1 MRSRPRALARLL
13 TLDRR
18 AALVLSTL
26 VVATTLDA
34 GPARAADPSAP
45 PAASVASSP
54 PAPAAATAAPDPLE
68 TAEAILA
75 AQPRDLVDRL
85 MAEGVL
91 VLQEVEEK
99 GPLRGGI
106 ISSYV
111 IFDQPVERV
120 YRLLAQSE
128 RQAEFRPEMS
138 SIETIEM
145 GPRGPIDEQ
154 RIKILFQTY
163 VFRIAY
169 QLEPESRRIDWTLD
183 ERFDNDL
190 AHVSGF
196 WSLYAMSDGRTLGR
210 SGTRVDVGP
219 AVPAMLQDWITRKNV
234 PTTMKHVRLWVNS
247 NGSYRP

>member
-1 MRSRPRALARLL
+1 VP
-13 TLDRR
+13 
-18 AALVLSTL
+18 
-26 VVATTLDA
+26 ATGGASPVDA
-34 GPARAADPSAP
+34 SAEPGAAD
-45 PAASVASSP
+45 
-54 PAPAAATAAPDPLE
+54 
-68 TAEAILA
+68 TAESILA

-85 MAEGVL
+85 MSEGVL

-111 IFDQPVERV
+111 IFEQPVERV

-128 RQAEFRPEMS
+128 RQTEFRPEMT

-145 GPRGPIDEQ
+145 GPRGPVDEQ

-169 QLEPESRRIDWTLD
+169 QLAPERRRIDWTLD

-190 AHVSGF
+190 AHVSGYWALF
-196 WSLYAMSDGRTLGR
+196 AMSDGRTLGR

-219 AVPAMLQDWITRKNV
+219 AVPAVLQDWITRKNV
-234 PTTMKHVRLWVNS
+234 PTTMKHVRRWVNS